1 MKRVWKALVPVLL
14 GIILF
19 LIPVPQGL
27 NANAWHYFAL
37 FAAVIAALILEPLP
51 AGAVGVVGVTAAA
64 ALGLVAPKPAES
76 IKWALSGFANTTVWL
91 IFVAFMFA
99 LGYEK
104 TGLGRRVALGLV
116 KGLGKRTLGLGYAI
130 TLADLVLAPFMPS
143 NTARSGGTIYPIVR
157 NIPVLYGSLPGETAR
172 KIGSYIMWTAF
183 AATCIT
189 SSMFLTSLAPNVLA
203 VSLVKKT
210 VNLDIVWSE
219 WFLGFAPVGILLI
232 STLPLLIYKIYPPAL
247 KASEEVPA
255 WAARELARMGRL
267 TKNELV
273 MALLAVLA
281 LLLWIFGSDVLDAA
295 TVALVALSL
304 MLLTGIV
311 AWDDVLAYKQ
321 AWNVLVW
328 FATLVTLADG
338 LNKVGFVTWFAKAT
352 AGAMAGM
359 SMTVIVLLLTAVF
372 FIVHYMFASLTAHAT
387 ALLPVFLAV
396 GAAVPGL
403 PIKVFSLLLCYSLGL
418 MGILTPY
425 ATGPAPVYYGS
436 GYVSRRDFW
445 VLGLIFGLVYLA
457 GLLVIGAP
465 YLFAVYR

>member
-1 MKRVWKALVPVLL
+1 
-14 GIILF
+14 
-19 LIPVPQGL
+19 
-27 NANAWHYFAL
+27 
-37 FAAVIAALILEPLP
+37 
-51 AGAVGVVGVTAAA
+51 
-64 ALGLVAPKPAES
+64 
-76 IKWALSGFANTTVWL
+76 
-91 IFVAFMFA
+91 
-99 LGYEK
+99 
-104 TGLGRRVALGLV
+104 
-116 KGLGKRTLGLGYAI
+116 
-130 TLADLVLAPFMPS
+130 
-143 NTARSGGTIYPIVR
+143 
-157 NIPVLYGSLPGETAR
+157 
-172 KIGSYIMWTAF
+172 
-183 AATCIT
+183 
-189 SSMFLTSLAPNVLA
+189 
-203 VSLVKKT
+203 
-210 VNLDIVWSE
+210 
-219 WFLGFAPVGILLI
+219 
-232 STLPLLIYKIYPPAL
+232 
-247 KASEEVPA
+247 
-255 WAARELARMGRL
+255 MGR
-267 TKNELV
+267 
-273 MALLAVLA
+273 
-281 LLLWIFGSDVLDAA
+281 
-295 TVALVALSL
+295 
-304 MLLTGIV
+304 
-311 AWDDVLAYKQ
+311 DDVLAYKQ